1 MDADVA
7 QRLIALNQAFYQKL
21 ASPFSATRSQVQ
33 PGVKRVLGDVPAGAA
48 ILDLGCGNGSVA
60 RELEKRGHTGKYIG
74 MDFSEEMLEEA
85 RKNVPRPTSHVEFA
99 QADLTAADW
108 NLKSPLSNLHFD
120 FIFAFAVLHHIPS
133 REIRLG
139 FLRQVRELLA
149 SPTAGGSET
158 RPYIIGRFVHS
169 NWQFLNSP
177 KLKARIQAWD
187 EIGLAES
194 QVDDGDYLVDWRS
207 GGTGLRYV
215 HHFDAVELAE
225 LAREPGF
232 DVVDQFVSDGKTENL
247 ALYQTWVK
255 I

>member
-1 MDADVA
+1 MDAEVA

-33 PGVKRVLGDVPAGAA
+33 PGVKRVLGDVPADAN

-85 RKNVPRPTSHVEFA
+85 RKKVQRPTSHVEFI
-99 QADLTAADW
+99 QADLTVAIW
-108 NLKSPLSNLHFD
+108 NLQSPISGLHFE

-139 FLRQVRELLA
+139 FLQRVGGLLA
-149 SPTAGGSET
+149 PAGK
-158 RPYIIGRFVHS
+158 FVIS

-177 KLKARIQAWD
+177 KLEARIQAWEKVGLSDSEVD
-187 EIGLAES
+187 E
-194 QVDDGDYLVDWRS
+194 GDYLLDWRS
-207 GGTGLRYV
+207 GGEGLRYV
-215 HHFDAVELAE
+215 HHFDAKELAE
-225 LAREPGF
+225 LAKQTGF
-232 DVVDQFVSDGKTENL
+232 EAIDQFASDGKSGDL
-247 ALYQTWVK
+247 ALYQIWEK
-255 I
+255 L